1 MIKKDILSRVCHRFS
16 ASKCYAWITATLLL
30 TPVFAFSAWFDP
42 TWHYRVPITVPTGIA
57 INSTIK
63 VDTDFSALLATL
75 GVIGTFDINSPRIVR
90 PNDVLSTNQE
100 FTDSVYAGTT
110 DASGNSRG
118 EVRFILEDAG
128 PATYYLYFDITENG
142 VKAANPQTP
151 INGNFERGGTGT
163 ATPPGWNTS
172 TRSNASMDLQI
183 RPAETVSVTD
193 TNGSPNTVSTS
204 GSPYTG
210 QFSYLIGYRTNT
222 DAGGNA
228 LLTKNFTVPATSPGN
243 LTIRFEPEGW
253 DSAANGNTTSYDFI
267 RVRLL
272 NPATSAVLLNIAGPQ
287 LNNYVTCPFSPNY
300 RTSAATTTNPGYGP
314 YNNWDNGTGS
324 NNHTLGMSATY
335 NRGLQPWVNCSVN
348 LTTVAGQAVRL
359 EIRTDNTSQYRSWF
373 LIDDVEWSI
382 VTATLGTPETS
393 VIVPGGFNAYETT
406 TTPATAIT
414 GVIKTKIAG
423 SVFNLD
429 LIALNTAKTAI
440 ATGFTGAVKVELL
453 DSSSGGILDGNGC
466 NSNWPVIQKL
476 ATNPTFSTADT
487 GRKTASFQ
495 ENNAWPNVRVRT
507 SYPATS
513 TPTAIG
519 CSTDNFAIR
528 PNSFIN
534 TSASDNNWATAG
546 TTRTLD
552 NTAATGG
559 NVHKAGQP
567 FSMSATA
574 VNALNTTTTNY
585 TGIPSVTL
593 SACLQPTSGCTLG
606 TYSAGTWV
614 NTAGVLTT
622 STASYNDA
630 GAFTMQ
636 LNDASFA
643 SVDAADSNAAERT
656 ITSASFNVGRFVPD
670 HFDLAAN
677 NIPQFRTFDTT
688 DSSCNSAASAPK
700 RRFTYIGQAFGY
712 VTAPQA
718 TLTARNSIG
727 GTTTNYQG
735 TLWHNPTPT
744 ASYSSANTLDTA
756 LTSAPVATSNNNGTG
771 VVAITNTDK
780 LAYTRNTTTP
790 QNPFNAAIS
799 LSINATDSSESVVTG
814 NGTINTSTPL
824 IFNGT
829 GSGIPFDASNLFRYG
844 RLVLSNANGAETL
857 DLPVPMAT
865 QYWNGSNFVNNTD
878 DNCTTLAGLN
888 ITLKNYTK
896 NLAACETAISISG
909 PFNAGKSN
917 LKLLKPGAGNN
928 GSVDLLVNLGAT
940 ATGQTC
946 TPTATTSTAAAQS
959 YLQGKWSGT
968 TYDKNPTARATFGIY
983 KNANEFIYMREM
995 Y

>member
-1 MIKKDILSRVCHRFS
+1 MKNTLIWLV
-16 ASKCYAWITATLLL
+16 TLLSWIAL
-30 TPVFAFSAWFDP
+30 VQPVVAATTAQFHMDETLW
-42 TWHYRVPITVPTGIA
+42 TGA
-57 INSTIK
+57 TGEVS
-63 VDTDFSALLATL
+63 DTSGSGYNATAVNGATTANTSSALAGNPGTC
-75 GVIGTFDINSPRIVR
+75 GYGTFDGNNDYVAL
-90 PNDVLSTNQE
+90 PNN
-100 FTDSVYAGTT
+100 FPNFTT
-110 DASGNSRG
+110 DFTLTAWIRTTNNSKSGQRI
-118 EVRFILEDAG
+118 FIDDQNNTGGYGLSLGD
-128 PATYYLYFDITENG
+128 
-142 VKAANPQTP
+142 
-151 INGNFERGGTGT
+151 GGTGNLRFYARGSSQIILDT
-163 ATPPGWNTS
+163 SNVITNNTWFFVAAVADI
-172 TRSNASMDLQI
+172 SNAKRYIYVYNAAGGLVTS
-183 RPAETVSVTD
+183 VSVKATGWGID
-193 TNGSPNTVSTS
+193 TGAASIGGENNSSTENS
-204 GSPYTG
+204 SS
-210 QFSYLIGYRTNT
+210 FHF
-222 DAGGNA
+222 AGNIDEVQVFNSA
-228 LLTKNFTVPATSPGN
+228 LTPSTLAT
-243 LTIRFEPEGW
+243 
-253 DSAANGNTTSYDFI
+253 
-267 RVRLL
+267 
-272 NPATSAVLLNIAGPQ
+272 IALQTHP
-287 LNNYVTCPFSPNY
+287 C
-300 RTSAATTTNPGYGP
+300 TTT
-314 YNNWDNGTGS
+314 
-324 NNHTLGMSATY
+324 A
-335 NRGLQPWVNCSVN
+335 
-348 LTTVAGQAVRL
+348 A
-359 EIRTDNTSQYRSWF
+359 
-373 LIDDVEWSI
+373 
-382 VTATLGTPETS
+382 
-393 VIVPGGFNAYETT
+393 PGGFNAFETST
-406 TTPATAIT
+406 SAGATT

-423 SVFNLD
+423 SAFNLD
-429 LIALNTAKTAI
+429 LIALNLAKTAV
-440 ATGFTGAVKVELL
+440 ATTFVGAVKVELL
-453 DSSSGGILDGNGC
+453 DSSTGGTVDTNGC
-466 NSNWPVIQKL
+466 NASWPTIQTLASNPSFLV
-476 ATNPTFSTADT
+476 TDM
-487 GRKTASFQ
+487 GRKTVNFN
-495 ENNAWPNVRVRT
+495 ENNAWPNVRVRI

-534 TSASDNNWATAG
+534 TSASDNDWATAG
-546 TTRTLD
+546 TTRTLY

-585 TGIPSVTL
+585 TGIPSATL

-606 TYSAGTWV
+606 TYSAGTWT
-614 NTAGVLTT
+614 NLAGVLTT
-622 STASYNDA
+622 NTASYNDA

-636 LNDASFA
+636 LSDASFA
-643 SVDAADSNAAERT
+643 SVDAADSTVTERT

-670 HFDLAAN
+670 HFDLTAS

-688 DSSCNSAASAPK
+688 DSSCNSAATAPK

-727 GTTTNYQG
+727 STTTNYQG

-756 LTSAPVATSNNNGTG
+756 LTSTPVVTSNNNGTG

-799 LSINATDSSESVVTG
+799 LSMNATDSSESVVTG
-814 NGTINTSTPL
+814 NGTINTSAPL

-844 RLVLSNANGAETL
+844 RLMLSNANGAETL